1 MDIRVD
7 FAGQDDLPA
16 MVDLLVE
23 LFSQEHDFVP
33 EPDKQRAGL
42 RLILD
47 HPDMGRLFVLRVD
60 GRVAGMA
67 NAVITISTAEGAR
80 AMLLEDVIVGREWRG
95 RGLGARLVQHVLDWA
110 RAEGL
115 TRATLLT
122 DHDNAVGQA
131 FYRRLG
137 FAVSNMVVLRRRIG
151 V

>member
-47 HPDMGRLFVLRVD
+47 HPDMGRLFVLRID

-67 NAVITISTAEGAR
+67 NAVIAISTAEGAR
-80 AMLLEDVIVGREWRG
+80 VMRLEDVILGCEWRG

-131 FYRRLG
+131 FYGRLG
-137 FAVSNMVVLRRRIG
+137 FEPSAMKVLRRRL
-151 V
+151 